1 MFFYFSER
9 FLLFLTF
16 QVSFTGK
23 ETVNTFFP

>member
-1 MFFYFSER
+1 MFFYFSEY

-23 ETVNTFFP
+23 NFVNTLFS